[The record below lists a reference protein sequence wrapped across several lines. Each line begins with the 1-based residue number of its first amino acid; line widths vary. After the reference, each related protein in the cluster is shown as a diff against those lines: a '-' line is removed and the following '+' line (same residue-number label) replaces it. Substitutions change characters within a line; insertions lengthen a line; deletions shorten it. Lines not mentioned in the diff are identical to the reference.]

1 MSTAVTRNN
10 VAVVTGAGSGI
21 GRAMAL
27 ELARRDTKVVCSD
40 IDGDRAAETV
50 SLIGATGEARAE
62 TCDVTRLEEV
72 EELAAGAIK
81 HFGPVG
87 IVVNNAGIGAGGTPI
102 GETSIEDWRR
112 VVDVN
117 LWGVIHGCHVFT
129 PMLREVGRG
138 GVLNV
143 ASAASFGSAA
153 GMAAYNVTKSGV
165 VSMSET
171 LAAELA
177 GTAINVSVLCPT
189 FVRTNIVTD
198 GQIRP
203 ETQQLAQRLLQLTG
217 RSADRVARI
226 ALDGLDAG
234 RLYVMPQLEAKAAW
248 RFKRLAPNA
257 YLAGARTVGRLG
269 LGVIRGDGR

>member
-1 MSTAVTRNN
+1 MSAVTHNSI
-10 VAVVTGAGSGI
+10 AVVTGAGSGI

-27 ELARRDTKVVCSD
+27 ELARRRSSVVCAD
-40 IDGDRAAETV
+40 IDGDRAAETAAM
-50 SLIGATGEARAE
+50 IGDDTEALAL

-72 EELAAGAIK
+72 ETLAATTIE
-81 HFGPVG
+81 HFGHVE
-87 IVVNNAGIGAGGTPI
+87 IIVNNAGIGAGGAPI
-102 GETSIEDWRR
+102 GETSIADWHR

-165 VSMSET
+165 VSLSET
-171 LAAELA
+171 LAAEVT
-177 GTAINVSVLCPT
+177 GTGINVSVLCPT
-189 FVRTNIVTD
+189 FVKTNIVLD
-198 GQIRP
+198 GQIDS
-203 ETQQLAQRLLQLTG
+203 ETRQIAQRLLELTG

-257 YLAGARTVGRLG
+257 YLAGTRAVGRLG
-269 LGVIRGDGR
+269 LGVGRRSG